1 MNLAIYLIQ
10 FYLDK
15 NGWIILTKDEHF
27 SGPGTS
33 LDLFQ
38 YLQEKIKEKTN
49 LNELIIID
57 INKQV
62 KYCADFFYMILFNI
76 MPEII

>member
-10 FYLDK
+10 LYLDK

-33 LDLFQ
+33 LDLF
-38 YLQEKIKEKTN
+38 
-49 LNELIIID
+49 
-57 INKQV
+57 
-62 KYCADFFYMILFNI
+62 
-76 MPEII
+76 